1 MVYNHIA
8 KIPSEDSKTG
18 FQFVLEVTVISS
30 ILQGESFTLLIMFK
44 RKMHTVCIAD
54 IRV

>member
-8 KIPSEDSKTG
+8 KIPSKNSKTG
-18 FQFVLEVTVISS
+18 FQFILEVTVISS
-30 ILQGESFTLLIMFK
+30 ILQGESFTLLMMVK
-44 RKMHTVCIAD
+44 RKMHAVCIAD